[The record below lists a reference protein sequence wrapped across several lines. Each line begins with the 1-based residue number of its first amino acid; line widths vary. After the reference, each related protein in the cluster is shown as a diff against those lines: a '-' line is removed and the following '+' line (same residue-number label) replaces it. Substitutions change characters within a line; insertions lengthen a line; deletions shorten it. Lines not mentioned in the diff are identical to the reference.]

1 MKVAAIYAFF
11 FVALL
16 CSFSSMAQQAILSGK
31 VTDGKNKPLVDAV
44 VRISKNMD
52 VVDVFTGE
60 DGMYYSPLLPVG
72 SYHVDIISNGVTA
85 RAKKVYLSPQG
96 REKKYYNF
104 KVVNGHVAADIDY
117 RNPYVAP
124 KAREVYGN

>member
-1 MKVAAIYAFF
+1 MKVAALYVFYAL
-11 FVALL
+11 ALL
-16 CSFSSMAQQAILSGK
+16 CSVPSHAQQAILSGK
-31 VTDGKNKPLVDAV
+31 VTDGKNKPLADAV

-72 SYHVDIISNGVTA
+72 SYHVDIIANGTTS
-85 RAKKVYLSPQG
+85 RAKKVYLSPQT

-104 KVVNGHVAADIDY
+104 KVVNGKVAADIDY
-117 RNPYVAP
+117 RNPYIAP
-124 KAREVYGN
+124 KAREIYGN